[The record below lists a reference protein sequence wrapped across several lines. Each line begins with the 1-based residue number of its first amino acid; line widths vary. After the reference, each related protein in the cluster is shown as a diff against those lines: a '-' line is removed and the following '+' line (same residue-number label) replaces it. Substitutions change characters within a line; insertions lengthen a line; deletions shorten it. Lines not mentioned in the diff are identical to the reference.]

1 MAAHGDRPRC
11 PFGPVH
17 IPFVPTL
24 YHALTG
30 DQLTVFDLTCLL
42 AAVPGTIL
50 LEVLTGKPT
59 VPGTVTAGPGAATP
73 APEIAA
79 ASCWAWPVS

>member
-1 MAAHGDRPRC
+1 MTMPGRIRTSTPPLIC
-11 PFGPVH
+11 S
-17 IPFVPTL
+17 T
-24 YHALTG
+24 
-30 DQLTVFDLTCLL
+30 LL